1 MNPEFKRNLWLEISP
16 GRLIIM
22 PIALGLIAALSF
34 VLDTQKP
41 LETLFI
47 VACVLCA
54 VLIAGWGS
62 FAVMTSINS
71 EVAERTWDQQR
82 LSALTPWEM
91 AWGKLLGSTAYAW
104 YGGLLCAFVAFV
116 VGLMLP
122 DSLTRCMS
130 LLTGLIAAV
139 ALHAWLMASRLH
151 TLDAQAE
158 KSTGLVVRLFGLFVI
173 LQILSTTILLFGKV
187 PGQDVVRVSWWNF
200 DLPIVVQNFVLASLF
215 LALGLLALWRSMSKQ
230 LMLRTT
236 PWAWVLGTL
245 AFGLIVAGYSLN
257 PEIRA
262 MPLLAIALTA
272 VMATYFAVFTEK
284 NNILVW
290 RAVIFHWK
298 NSSFR
303 RFLQDLPLWPV
314 SFALAL
320 IFAILYSLVGIGADA
335 SQGGS
340 IVTSI
345 VWMALLHCLR
355 DCGIYLFFAFRNT
368 TRKPLGMTLL
378 TIFILGGVFP
388 AMFSFGAESV
398 AQWFEPM
405 MGLKALFEN
414 QGSSGWTAWV
424 AMFVHLIIVGALV
437 MWRWSR
443 APKSE

>member
-16 GRLIIM
+16 SRLIIM

-34 VLDTQKP
+34 VLDTEKP

-47 VACVLCA
+47 AASVLCA

-62 FAVMTSINS
+62 FAVITSINS

-104 YGGLLCAFVAFV
+104 YGGLLCALVVLVVA
-116 VGLMLP
+116 LIQP
-122 DSLTRCMS
+122 DSLTRCIW

-151 TLDAQAE
+151 TLDTQVE
-158 KSTGLVVRLFGLFVI
+158 KSTGMVGRLFGLLML
-173 LQILSTTILLFGKV
+173 LQFLPMMFLFSRNIT
-187 PGQDVVRVSWWNF
+187 GQDGGRGSWWDF
-200 DLPIVVQNFVLASLF
+200 DLPLALQNFVLASLF

-230 LMLRTT
+230 LMLPTT
-236 PWAWVLGTL
+236 PWAWVLGIL
-245 AFGLIVAGYSLN
+245 ALGLIVAGYALN
-257 PEIRA
+257 RQIRA
-262 MPLLAIALTA
+262 VPLLAIAMTA
-272 VMATYFAVFTEK
+272 IVATYFAIFTEK

-298 NSSFR
+298 NSSLR
-303 RFLQDLPLWPV
+303 RFLQGLPLWAV

-320 IFAILYSLVGIGADA
+320 IFASLYTLIGAGGDA
-335 SQGGS
+335 SLRAS
-340 IVTSI
+340 TVTSI
-345 VWMALLHCLR
+345 LWMSVLHCLR

-378 TIFILGGVFP
+378 TLFILGVILP
-388 AMFSFGAESV
+388 TMVSFGAGSI

-405 MGLKALFEN
+405 VGLKNLFEG
-414 QGSSGWTAWV
+414 QHSFGWTAWL
-424 AMFVHLIIVGALV
+424 AMFAHLIVVSALV

>member
-16 GRLIIM
+16 SRLIIM

-34 VLDTQKP
+34 VLDTEKP

-47 VACVLCA
+47 AASVLCA

-62 FAVMTSINS
+62 FAVITSINS

-104 YGGLLCAFVAFV
+104 YGGLLCALVAFV
-116 VGLMLP
+116 TALLLPDPFTRCFLLLAGLM
-122 DSLTRCMS
+122 
-130 LLTGLIAAV
+130 AAI

-151 TLDAQAE
+151 SLDAHTE
-158 KSTGLVVRLFGLFVI
+158 KSTGMVGRLFGLLML
-173 LQILSTTILLFGKV
+173 LQFLPMIFLFSRNMTVEDG
-187 PGQDVVRVSWWNF
+187 GRGSWWDF
-200 DLPIVVQNFVLASLF
+200 DLPLALQNFVLASLF

-236 PWAWVLGTL
+236 PWAWVLGIL
-245 AFGLIVAGYSLN
+245 ALGLIVAGYTLN
-257 PEIRA
+257 HQIRA
-262 MPLLAIALTA
+262 VPLLAIAITA
-272 VMATYFAVFTEK
+272 IGATYFAIFTEK
-284 NNILVW
+284 NNLLVW

-298 NSSFR
+298 NSSLR
-303 RFLQDLPLWPV
+303 RFLQGLPLWPV
-314 SFALAL
+314 SFVLAL
-320 IFAILYSLVGIGADA
+320 IFASLYSLVGAGGDA
-335 SQGGS
+335 SLRAS
-340 IVTSI
+340 AVTSI
-345 VWMALLHCLR
+345 LWMFVLHCLR
-355 DCGIYLFFAFRNT
+355 DCGVYLFFAFRNT

-378 TIFILGGVFP
+378 TLFILSFILP
-388 AMFSFGAESV
+388 AIFSFGGASV

-405 MGLKALFEN
+405 IGLKDLFEG
-414 QGSSGWTAWV
+414 QKSLGWTTWT
-424 AMFVHLIIVGALV
+424 AMFTHLIIVSALV